1 MGSQDAQKDPN
12 MNMMS
17 PPSRACEHFMP
28 TGWGGGWS
36 SKQNKAER
44 IINKELVDWGG
55 NTSSTIIL
63 LVNP

>member
-17 PPSRACEHFMP
+17 SPSRACEQ
-28 TGWGGGWS
+28 TLYANWGGGRS

-44 IINKELVDWGG
+44 IINRELVDWGG